1 MKYDKLYFCVR
12 SDEAEAGWAYVGKI
26 RMEQN
31 VGHGQKPALAQEY
44 PCQDHTIPQRNCVL
58 CKKKMFYINENIK
71 MNKAIKAYQI
81 FTFSKKHTEMFMM
94 KKP

>member
-1 MKYDKLYFCVR
+1 MSVRREDKDGEERWWKSLFR
-12 SDEAEAGWAYVGKI
+12 
-26 RMEQN
+26 
-31 VGHGQKPALAQEY
+31 HGQRSALAQES
-44 PCQDHTIPQRNCVL
+44 PCQDHTIPINCVL
-58 CKKKMFYINENIK
+58 CKKKMFHINDNIK

>member
-1 MKYDKLYFCVR
+1 MRV
-12 SDEAEAGWAYVGKI
+12 AKI
-26 RMEQN
+26 RMEKN
-31 VGHGQKPALAQEY
+31 VGGSPSSVMDKGQRWLKNLRARTTRFHKETA
-44 PCQDHTIPQRNCVL
+44 CSV
-58 CKKKMFYINENIK
+58 KKKMFNINENIK

>member
-1 MKYDKLYFCVR
+1 VKQDKLYFCVR
-12 SDEAEAGWAYVGKI
+12 SDVKAEAGKVYGGKI

-31 VGHGQKPALAQEY
+31 VGHGQRPALAQEY

-71 MNKAIKAYQI
+71 MNKAYQSLP
-81 FTFSKKHTEMFMM
+81 FLRSTLKSS
-94 KKP
+94 

>member
-1 MKYDKLYFCVR
+1 VKQDKLYFCVQ
-12 SDEAEAGWAYVGKI
+12 SDEAEAGKVYAGNI

-58 CKKKMFYINENIK
+58 CKKKC
-71 MNKAIKAYQI
+71 
-81 FTFSKKHTEMFMM
+81 FTLM
-94 KKP
+94 KI